1 MANNI
6 SKSRLKGVDALLKDE
21 KYRGRSAKRKDLF
34 EGPGIMNDSLDEMS
48 EDDEEAEI
56 NAGNDFEWKENS
68 DQEGASASSER
79 VWSDPEVTS
88 DASDSGNEQD
98 VREDGRRDKLK
109 QLLAQENKYVP
120 LGV

>member
-1 MANNI
+1 
-6 SKSRLKGVDALLKDE
+6 
-21 KYRGRSAKRKDLF
+21 LF
-34 EGPGIMNDSLDEMS
+34 EGLGIMNDSLNETS

-79 VWSDPEVTS
+79 IWSDPEVTS
-88 DASDSGNEQD
+88 DASDSENEQD
-98 VREDGRRDKLK
+98 GREDGRRDKLK